1 MREISKDL
9 LAKLTL
15 LSFDFLEIKDSIAC
29 AIASNPAD
37 DLILFDPL
45 ITNSEN
51 QEKNLALIHL
61 PLQNILFYQY
71 KLLNL
76 M

>member
-37 DLILFDPL
+37 DLILFDQDSYVNGL
-45 ITNSEN
+45 ISTDEN
-51 QEKNLALIHL
+51 N
-61 PLQNILFYQY
+61 
-71 KLLNL
+71 
-76 M
+76 